1 MRERGGARD
10 RFVRVARRV
19 GYPARAIGSPR
30 RKTRHAEGPRGVSRG
45 FRGHAADAPR
55 ASPPTRSS
63 PARSSGVETR
73 ARDDSDRVR
82 PPPFR
87 PSPSQAVS
95 KRVLGASNDRY
106 AKNIHKRG
114 LVDIRAKDKSKSFSV
129 GPVMLGFFIFVVI
142 GSSLLQII
150 RTATSGAGP
159 ENGRL

>member
-1 MRERGGARD
+1 M
-10 RFVRVARRV
+10 
-19 GYPARAIGSPR
+19 
-30 RKTRHAEGPRGVSRG
+30 K
-45 FRGHAADAPR
+45 
-55 ASPPTRSS
+55 
-63 PARSSGVETR
+63 R
-73 ARDDSDRVR
+73 ARETILTVSD
-82 PPPFR
+82 PHSR

-159 ENGRL
+159 EAGRL

>member
-1 MRERGGARD
+1 MRERGARSIGVSESRGASVSPR
-10 RFVRVARRV
+10 ARSGRLEEKHGTQRGRGV
-19 GYPARAIGSPR
+19 FRGGSGVTPRTPPAPHRPPARPPR
-30 RKTRHAEGPRGVSRG
+30 IRG
-45 FRGHAADAPR
+45 
-55 ASPPTRSS
+55 TWK
-63 PARSSGVETR
+63 R
-73 ARDDSDRVR
+73 ARETILTVSD
-82 PPPFR
+82 PHSR
-87 PSPSQAVS
+87 PSPPQAVS

-159 ENGRL
+159 EAGRL